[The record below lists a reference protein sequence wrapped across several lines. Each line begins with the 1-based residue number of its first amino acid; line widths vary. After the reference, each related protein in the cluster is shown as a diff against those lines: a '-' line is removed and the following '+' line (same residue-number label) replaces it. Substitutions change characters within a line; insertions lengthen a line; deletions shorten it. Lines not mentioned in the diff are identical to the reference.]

1 MVLVFFLILSNN
13 FSYSNRLFPLVSRVS
28 GSDRYWGKGL
38 QISKLAKLSI
48 NVFLLTEITVLRNC
62 VPNIDHWKLCYK
74 ECMNAEGGKL
84 TVITNKP
91 RIAEER
97 KLTLIYNDVRTPPP
111 FPAGKFKFLKL
122 T

>member
-1 MVLVFFLILSNN
+1 M
-13 FSYSNRLFPLVSRVS
+13 SRVS

-62 VPNIDHWKLCYK
+62 VLNIDHWKLCYK
-74 ECMNAEGGKL
+74 E
-84 TVITNKP
+84 P

-111 FPAGKFKFLKL
+111 FPPENSNF
-122 T
+122 